1 MEIHMSY
8 AAHHKDFGSL
18 VANQAPPTPAA
29 ATKKTGILGRI
40 FDAFMQSRQ
49 RDVDRQIARF
59 LAARSGGTLTDG
71 LEREISERLMTSNW
85 SVNAEPFTDRRF
97 P

>member
-1 MEIHMSY
+1 MSY

-18 VANQAPPTPAA
+18 VTNQTAPNIEAVEEKP
-29 ATKKTGILGRI
+29 GILRRI
-40 FDAFMQSRQ
+40 FNAFMELRQ
-49 RDVDRQIARF
+49 RDIDRQVARF
-59 LAARSGGTLTDG
+59 VASRSGGTLTDG
-71 LEREISERLMTSNW
+71 LEREISQRLLTSNW

>member
-1 MEIHMSY
+1 MSY
-8 AAHHKDFGSL
+8 AAHHKDFGSFVTHR
-18 VANQAPPTPAA
+18 VASKGEAVR
-29 ATKKTGILGRI
+29 KKSGFLRRI

-71 LEREISERLMTSNW
+71 LEREISQRLMTSNW
-85 SVNAEPFTDRRF
+85 SLNSDFNDRRF

>member
-1 MEIHMSY
+1 MSCV
-8 AAHHKDFGSL
+8 AHHKDFDSL
-18 VANQAPPTPAA
+18 VADQTQQQIEPVA
-29 ATKKTGILGRI
+29 KKSSILRRI
-40 FDAFMQSRQ
+40 FDIFMESRQ

-59 LAARSGGTLTDG
+59 LAGRSGGTLTDS
-71 LEREISERLMTSNW
+71 LEREISQRLLTSNW

>member
-1 MEIHMSY
+1 MSY
-8 AAHHKDFGSL
+8 AAHGSDLGPL
-18 VANQAPPTPAA
+18 VSEAPSKREALSKRA
-29 ATKKTGILGRI
+29 RILRRI

-59 LAARSGGTLTDG
+59 LAARSSGTLTDD
-71 LEREISERLMTSNW
+71 LEREVSHRLSTSNW
-85 SVNAEPFTDRRF
+85 RLNASPYGDRRF